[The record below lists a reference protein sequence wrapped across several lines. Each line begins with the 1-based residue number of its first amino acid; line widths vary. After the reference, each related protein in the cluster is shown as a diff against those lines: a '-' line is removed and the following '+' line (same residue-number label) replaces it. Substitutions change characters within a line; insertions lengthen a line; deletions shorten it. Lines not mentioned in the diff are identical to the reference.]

1 MPDLTFRGR
10 PVRGD
15 RALIMGIVDPTSPST
30 RARDE
35 DPRAQIRRAAGEGAD
50 VIDLGGI
57 PVEDGTSEQ
66 QEIDRIVPAVEW
78 ARATFP
84 DAVLSVDTHRHAV
97 AEQACRAGADLLND
111 LGGNTGGVLDAAAA
125 HGTGYVCRHTG
136 GGPDAERPHYTN
148 VVDDVIAETTALA
161 DEAAQRGVPIGGI
174 LIDPALDVHKETHHS
189 LTLLRHLDALVE
201 TGWPVLVAVSDK
213 DVIGETLD
221 VDHDDRL
228 TGTLA
233 ATALAAHSG
242 AAMFRVHE
250 VARTRQTVEMVA
262 SVDGYRAPARTVRW
276 A

>member
-35 DPRAQIRRAAGEGAD
+35 DARTEIRRAADDGAD

-57 PVEDGTSEQ
+57 PVEHRASEQ

-84 DAVLSVDTHRHAV
+84 DAVLSVDTNRGAV

-136 GGPDAERPHYTN
+136 GESGTERPRYAD
-148 VVDDVIAETTALA
+148 VVDAVVAETTALA
-161 DEAAQRGVPIGGI
+161 DEAAQRGVPLDGI
-174 LIDPALDVHKETHHS
+174 LIDPALDVHKDTHHS

-201 TGWPVLVAVSDK
+201 TGWPVLVAVTDE
-213 DVIGETLD
+213 DVVGDTLD
-221 VDHDDRL
+221 VARDDRL

-242 AAMFRVHE
+242 AAAFRVHE

-262 SVDGYRAPARTVRW
+262 SIDGYRAPARAVRGT
-276 A
+276 